1 MIVLVGSYSP
11 QQNLLSL
18 KSINGLVFV
27 LDTQCFRVT
36 K

>member
-1 MIVLVGSYSP
+1 MNVLVGSYGP

-18 KSINGLVFV
+18 NSINGLVYV
-27 LDTQCFRVT
+27 MDTQCFCVT